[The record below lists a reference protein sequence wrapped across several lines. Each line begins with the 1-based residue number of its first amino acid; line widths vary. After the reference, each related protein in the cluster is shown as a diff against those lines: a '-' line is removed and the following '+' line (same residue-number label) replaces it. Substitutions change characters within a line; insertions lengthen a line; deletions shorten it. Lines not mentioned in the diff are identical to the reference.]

1 MNTIVNKIR
10 FALLLGFVTIGMA
23 VFAQGVPYINKMSV
37 TTQMFLD
44 EMEGKI
50 DFDQQVPPPAKTT
63 SPDMQPLPKVR
74 RPIVT
79 PDTIDGKVYI
89 SATVRIADE
98 SSLADL
104 ESKGVIVQCT
114 FDHGLLTTLIPIDR
128 IDEVAAIE
136 GVTRINVASYLK
148 PLTKRSRQASYVD
161 DVLTRSNDA
170 VNAGLQHM
178 YDGTGVILGVIDD
191 GIDYQHGAFK
201 DKNGNSRIKGAY
213 CYNGSRVTADWTGS
227 GTLPTTDDTYE
238 DHGTHTSTIAGG
250 SSVIVSGTNV
260 TVTDNHANATYGGMA
275 PGADMFLAGTQLATT
290 HVMNAFQRMC
300 NYADQQGKPL
310 VVSNSWSSAVY
321 SRDGYSDMADV
332 LGQYFGDSHPNR
344 VCLFAS
350 GNEAGKANGGQGGGR
365 YVSGASTQAS
375 PIGTIVRSEPYI
387 ESYGYQY
394 YSGIQ
399 AIAWTRAANAQGIGV
414 KIHVINKNTGAL
426 RQSYTYTSTNNNAQN
441 SVSLADL
448 NMTLYV
454 YFDYVSSNGKH
465 MALFYAPNAKTT
477 SNYVFAIEAYP
488 IGGNSTI
495 IDIFGGD
502 WTYLTGYTSTN
513 DHNWQNGTDDLS
525 MSDEPMNPNVISVG
539 SYVTW
544 NGANS
549 TGDISDFSSYSVEG
563 IGPQG
568 VMHPWITAPGEVII
582 SGLNHYVSA
591 SDHGTVTVNNA
602 NSPYGE
608 MSGTSMAVPAA
619 AGIVALW
626 FQAAQEEGIDLTMSD
641 VKEIMK
647 ETAIHDQWTNGA
659 HASHFGNGKINA
671 LAGIEYIL
679 NMNGGKITVDPT
691 ELTFGGSEF
700 WAGSTESKTVVVT
713 NTTDQVLHLT
723 IAGLNASLSG
733 TPFSVTGITNNGN
746 VAAGGGTVTITITYA
761 PTVVSANDQATLTI
775 AEDVTVA
782 LTGSCVQAPEPY
794 AASVN
799 PAEGTLAYGTVTT
812 GNTVTKTI
820 TITNEGSQPFTPVV
834 NVDAPFSASYDQ
846 SPLAPGES
854 CTITVTFTPTQEGN
868 YSETLTIT
876 AGESNDISFTYTVT
890 GTGEAPYISA
900 TVDPTTLNFMGT
912 AVNNTVVK
920 SVTIANTGTM
930 AFTPVINTD
939 DLPATYSVTLGSGA
953 KGTITGSEVAVGSSL
968 NVNVSYSPTVVGTD
982 NGSFTVAIGNETY
995 TVNVYGSA
1003 VEVTEATVADGTTT
1017 NTYLPIYGN
1026 QYANKQVNQ
1035 MIYPAS
1041 MLTDIQGKKIVSMK
1055 FYAERINF
1063 SGGAF
1068 NVSVGTTTT
1077 TTYPR
1082 TNYARITG
1090 LTTVKTGQAAVSG
1103 GTELVITFDQPYEYT
1118 GGNLVVDFEV
1128 TQTNT
1133 NSTTRFL
1140 GVNPGSYTSFYS
1152 YGTTL
1157 NNYGRYNTGGTRLQF
1172 LPKVTFTWEAP
1183 YVAGTV
1189 SPTQLTY
1196 TDAAIG
1202 RSHEQTVTIS
1212 NTGTLNFTPV
1222 IDTSNLP
1229 AEFTVTGNQFL
1240 QPGESVDLTV
1250 TYTPTDEGP
1259 HSGSFTVTIGDQTFT
1274 VTVTGNGIVVNN
1286 TLLSNVVTVPVYK
1299 TAIQVLTPYTLEQLD
1314 DDIDHTLVMDVTNSD
1329 LNIKVTRDAAIKRY
1343 DVYHNADTK
1352 ESQENWATGGTN
1364 VAVTYSNVQS
1374 SNDSYVYLPYA
1385 KDQNDLT
1392 SWVQQP
1398 SVTMGSG
1405 VDEMWVHL
1413 NDYVTVQNAS
1423 TWYVPVVVADGIV
1436 TTGNTYGAPI
1446 KSSRLGSVTAQVN
1459 YDQSTVRTDNATG
1472 QQYYYLTAE
1481 VILNCTA
1488 PEVDEG
1494 ADYHYECYKARV
1506 WREWTPYVIGQGAL
1520 ARTEIMMDEV
1530 ELNGIEAETKIGN
1543 KDFVNTGTAA
1553 NPNWSTDEP
1562 VCCNVAGTS
1571 PLFISRLYFKRVP
1584 NNPSLNAGGGGGG
1597 GGGGG
1602 SAPGDGPTPPE
1613 NHTGIITVSVDK
1625 AIVGV
1630 TYVNTLGMTS
1640 DRPFDGLNIVVTRYS
1655 DGTTST
1661 VKVFK

>member
-1 MNTIVNKIR
+1 MKTIVKKLR
-10 FALLLGFVTIGMA
+10 YALLLGFLAMSVTA
-23 VFAQGVPYINKMSV
+23 WSQGVPYINKMSV

-44 EMEGKI
+44 EMEGNI
-50 DFDQQVPPPAKTT
+50 NFDELAPLPTKTT
-63 SPDMQPLPKVR
+63 SPGMRPLPKVR

-114 FDHGLLTTLIPIDR
+114 FDNGLLTTLIPIDM

-148 PLTKRSRQASYVD
+148 PLTKRTRQATNVD
-161 DVLTRSNDA
+161 DVLTLSNDA
-170 VNAGLQHM
+170 VNAGLQLM
-178 YDGTGVILGVIDD
+178 YDGTGVILGVIED

-227 GTLPTTDDTYE
+227 GTLPTTDDTGE

-290 HVMNAFQRMC
+290 YVMNAFQRMC

-344 VCLFAS
+344 ICLFAS
-350 GNEAGKANGGQGGGR
+350 GNEAGMAIGGQGGGR
-365 YVSGASTQAS
+365 YVTGASTEAS
-375 PIGTIVRSEPYI
+375 PVGTIVRSDPLLENY
-387 ESYGYQY
+387 YGYQY

-399 AIAWTRAANAQGIGV
+399 AVAWTRAANAQGIGV

-426 RQSYTYTSTNNNAQN
+426 NQSYTYTSTNNGAQN
-441 SVSLADL
+441 SVTLAGL

-488 IGGNSTI
+488 IGGSSNI

-513 DHNWQNGTDDLS
+513 GHNWQNGTDDLS

-544 NGANS
+544 NGENS

-563 IGPQG
+563 VGPQG

-591 SDHGTVTVNNA
+591 NDHGTVTVNNA

-608 MSGTSMAVPAA
+608 MSGTSMATPAV

-626 FQAAQEEGIDLTMSD
+626 FQAAQDEGIDLTMSD

-659 HASHFGNGKINA
+659 HASHFGNGKIDA

-679 NMNGGKITVDPT
+679 NMKGGKITVDPT

-713 NTTDQVLHLT
+713 NTTDQALHLT

-733 TPFSVTGITNNGN
+733 TPFSVTAITNNGN

-775 AEDVTVA
+775 ADDVTVA
-782 LTGSCVQAPEPY
+782 LTGSCIQAPAPY
-794 AASVN
+794 DASVN

-854 CTITVTFTPTQEGN
+854 RTITVTFNPTQEGN
-868 YSETLTIT
+868 YNETLTIT
-876 AGESNDISFTYTVT
+876 ASESNDISFTYTVT
-890 GTGEAPYISA
+890 GTGEAPYIAA
-900 TVDPTTLNFMGT
+900 TVNPTSLEFMGT

-939 DLPATYSVTLGSGA
+939 NLPATYSVTLGGGA
-953 KGTITGSEVAVGSSL
+953 KGTITGSEVAVGGSL
-968 NVNVSYSPTVVGTD
+968 NVNVTYSPTAVGTN
-982 NGSFTVAIGNETY
+982 NGSFTIAIGNDTY

-1003 VEVTEATVADGTTT
+1003 VEVTDATVADGTTT

-1026 QYANKQVNQ
+1026 QYANKQINQ

-1041 MLTDIQGKKIVSMK
+1041 MLTEIQGKKITSMK

-1077 TTYPR
+1077 NTYPNR
-1082 TNYARITG
+1082 NYARITG

-1103 GTELVITFDQPYEYT
+1103 GTELIINFDQPFEYT

-1133 NSTTRFL
+1133 NSTTRFY
-1140 GVNPGSYTSFYS
+1140 GVNPGGYTSFYS
-1152 YGTTL
+1152 YGTNL
-1157 NNYGRYNTGGTRLQF
+1157 NNYGRYTGGGTRLQF

-1183 YVAGTV
+1183 YVAGLV
-1189 SPTQLTY
+1189 SPNELTY
-1196 TDAAIG
+1196 NDVPIG
-1202 RSHEQTVTIS
+1202 KSEEQTVTVS

-1222 IDTSNLP
+1222 IDTTNLP
-1229 AEFTVTGNQFL
+1229 AEFTMNGSGNIL
-1240 QPGESVDLTV
+1240 PGGTLDLTV

-1286 TLLSNVVTVPVYK
+1286 TLTSNTVEVPAFHSDTHVGGSDQYIFTQQQVYDDVNRQLAYDDAGDELEILVKSDERITHYNLMHRDGGNGTWEVASTAQHQGDKYVSGATEK
-1299 TAIQVLTPYTLEQLD
+1299 TFLTDET
-1314 DDIDHTLVMDVTNSD
+1314 
-1329 LNIKVTRDAAIKRY
+1329 
-1343 DVYHNADTK
+1343 
-1352 ESQENWATGGTN
+1352 
-1364 VAVTYSNVQS
+1364 
-1374 SNDSYVYLPYA
+1374 
-1385 KDQNDLT
+1385 
-1392 SWVQQP
+1392 
-1398 SVTMGSG
+1398 
-1405 VDEMWVHL
+1405 EMWFPMTDEAPSISPIV
-1413 NDYVTVQNAS
+1413 Y
-1423 TWYVPVVVADGIV
+1423 YVPVTFANGVITQD
-1436 TTGNTYGAPI
+1436 NTYGAPYSEKETDYI
-1446 KSSRLGSVTAQVN
+1446 DLYVSITGSKSSERQGGHWTQEGVEYCVYTPIIHVISDALDGISHVPYIIRAWLLSDEA
-1459 YDQSTVRTDNATG
+1459 YDFTR
-1472 QQYYYLTAE
+1472 
-1481 VILNCTA
+1481 
-1488 PEVDEG
+1488 VDG
-1494 ADYHYECYKARV
+1494 
-1506 WREWTPYVIGQGAL
+1506 
-1520 ARTEIMMDEV
+1520 
-1530 ELNGIEAETKIGN
+1530 
-1543 KDFVNTGTAA
+1543 
-1553 NPNWSTDEP
+1553 
-1562 VCCNVAGTS
+1562 
-1571 PLFISRLYFKRVP
+1571 
-1584 NNPSLNAGGGGGG
+1584 
-1597 GGGGG
+1597 
-1602 SAPGDGPTPPE
+1602 
-1613 NHTGIITVSVDK
+1613 
-1625 AIVGV
+1625 AIVGTTKLSNPYLLGEKIFQSDEQIPEEIIIGEEWEAHQNPDDDYKLQNAFGAPSVGAHIEIVVRAYYQKGAGSSKGLRDGEGGYAYSEGGSEGNFDLPTAVMEILGGKQVVDV
-1630 TYVNTLGMTS
+1630 TYVNTLGMQS
-1640 DRPFDGLNIVVTRYS
+1640 SEPFNGMNIVVVRYN
-1655 DGTTST
+1655 DGSITTT
-1661 VKVFK
+1661 KVMR